1 MNNNAQAG
9 LIVILA
15 AAILGVLA
23 DTLLNIFPWG
33 INASI
38 WIIALVIGVMVIS
51 RQTQIDLK
59 GGGRWLLLPSIVFAV
74 LIAWRG
80 SSMLQVTNFL
90 AVVILL
96 AIAAARSR
104 AGRVR
109 IAGLMEFLAA
119 QWIAIMNAMFGP
131 FAILL
136 NVNIWKAATPNR
148 SGPYGATHAAKHAVR
163 AVGRGLLIALPLLL
177 LFGSLFAA
185 ADAIFEHWVN
195 SLFQWDVNAIIRH
208 SIWIGVWAWITIGF
222 LRQIFLMPIST
233 ETRVDKTPAVTL
245 GKIEICTVLG
255 LLNALFL
262 MFVIIQFRYLF
273 GGVDLI
279 RESIHLT
286 YAEYARRG
294 FFELVTVAALVLPML
309 LAVHFLIRR
318 EDRSAQQAF
327 RVMAAVLIALLFVIM
342 FSALMRMKLYTDE
355 FGLTEL
361 RLYTT
366 AFMFWIA
373 IVCVWFIQTVLR
385 GQRDRFAFG
394 ALAAGMIVLIAL
406 NAINPDDLIVRVN
419 ANRADAPI
427 FPQAFDAHYVTTLS
441 SDAVPA
447 LIDALP
453 SMSPF
458 AQCEIAIDLL
468 NDWSVPEAVDWR
480 TWNWSR
486 VQAWWAVHDHQ
497 VYLNQISC
505 P

>member
-1 MNNNAQAG
+1 MPNIAKAG
-9 LIVILA
+9 LSVIIA
-15 AAILGVLA
+15 AAILGALSDV
-23 DTLLNIFPWG
+23 LLNIFPWG

-38 WIIALVIGVMVIS
+38 WIALLVLGVIVVS
-51 RQTQIDLK
+51 HQTRIDLK
-59 GGGRWLLLPSIVFAV
+59 GGGRWLLLPSIGFAA

-80 SSMLQVTNFL
+80 SSTLQVTNCL
-90 AVVILL
+90 AVLILL
-96 AIAAARSR
+96 AIAAVRSR
-104 AGRVR
+104 AGQLR

-119 QWIAIMNAMFGP
+119 QWNAIMNATFGA
-131 FAILL
+131 FAVLL
-136 NVNIWKAATPNR
+136 NVNIWKAAAPNR
-148 SGPYGATHAAKHAVR
+148 PGRFS
-163 AVGRGLLIALPLLL
+163 AVGRGLLIALPLLI

-185 ADAIFEHWVN
+185 ADAIFAHWIN
-195 SLFQWDVNAIIRH
+195 SLFQWDFNAIVRH
-208 SIWIGVWAWITIGF
+208 SVWIGFWAWITIGF
-222 LRQIFLMPIST
+222 LRQIFLMPLST

-245 GKIEICTVLG
+245 GNIEIGTVLG

-279 RESIHLT
+279 RESISLT

-309 LAVHFLIRR
+309 LAMHYLIRR
-318 EDRSAQQAF
+318 EDRHMRQSTQCVPSGQQTF
-327 RVMAAVLIALLFVIM
+327 RVLAAILIALLFVIM
-342 FSALMRMKLYTDE
+342 FSALMRMKLYQDE

-361 RLYTT
+361 RVYTT

-385 GQRDRFAFG
+385 NQRDRFAFG
-394 ALAAGMIVLIAL
+394 ALAAGMLVLIAL

-419 ANRADAPI
+419 AKRVNAPI
-427 FPQAFDAHYVTTLS
+427 ITRAFDAHYATTLS

-447 LIDALP
+447 LIEALP
-453 SMSPF
+453 SMSSF
-458 AQCEIAIDLL
+458 AQCEIATDLL
-468 NDWSVPEAVDWR
+468 HDWPVPDQVDWR

-486 VQAWWAVHDHQ
+486 IQAWWAVHDHQ
-497 VYLNQISC
+497 VYLQQVAC